1 MTAVR
6 PTSMCFARV
15 RNAWLGWLASAA
27 GSVVLAIAAPGE
39 AATLDDVK
47 ARGHLVCGVSEG
59 MPGFA
64 ELNERGSWTGFD
76 IDICAAVA
84 AATLGRK
91 DAVKYR
97 VVTPASGLPAL
108 MSREVDL
115 LPRSNA
121 RTLSRDTEY
130 GVRYVETTFHEGQGF
145 LVRRGYA
152 VASVLE
158 LSGASVCVMAPSG
171 AMQGL
176 ETYFQSR
183 NMRYSVM
190 ASEQWADAVK
200 AYADGA
206 CTLLTGDITALAAAR
221 SRFTTPTDHVI
232 LPELITKDKLG
243 PVVRTGDEQ
252 WFSIVRWTIEAL
264 VAAEELGISQQNIDT
279 LRGSANVDIRRLL
292 GLEADL
298 GRSLGLSRDWSYQVI
313 KQVGNYGD
321 VFDRNVGVSSR
332 LRLDRGA
339 NNLWTK
345 GGLFSAPPLR

>member
-15 RNAWLGWLASAA
+15 RNAWLGWLAGAA
-27 GSVVLAIAAPGE
+27 GFVALAIAAPGE

-84 AATLGRK
+84 TATLGRK

-97 VVTPASGLPAL
+97 VVTPASGFPAL

-115 LPRSNA
+115 LPRGNA

-171 AMQGL
+171 ATQGL

-264 VAAEELGISQQNIDT
+264 VAADELGISQQNIDT
-279 LRGSANVDIRRLL
+279 LRGSANVDIRRFL

-298 GRSLGLSRDWSYQVI
+298 GRSLGLSRDWSYQVT

-321 VFDRNVGVSSR
+321 VFDRNIGASSR

>member
-1 MTAVR
+1 VTAVR
-6 PTSMCFARV
+6 PTSSCFARA
-15 RNAWLGWLASAA
+15 RNALIVCIASLAWCVALGVSAS
-27 GSVVLAIAAPGE
+27 VE

-47 ARGHLVCGVSEG
+47 ARGHLICGVSEG

-64 ELNERGSWTGFD
+64 ELNNRGSWTGFD

-97 VVTPASGLPAL
+97 VVTPASSFQAL
-108 MSREVDL
+108 MSSEVDL
-115 LPRSNA
+115 LPRANA

-171 AMQGL
+171 AAQGL

-183 NMRYSVM
+183 NMRYTVM

-221 SRFTTPTDHVI
+221 SKLTTPTDHVI

-279 LRGSANVDIRRLL
+279 LRASANIDVRRFL

-298 GRSLGLSRDWSYQVI
+298 GQSMGLSRDWSYQVI
-313 KQVGNYGD
+313 KQVGHYGEM
-321 VFDRNVGVSSR
+321 FDRNVGTSSR

-345 GGLFSAPPLR
+345 GGLLSAPPLR